1 MSKEIKCDF
10 YFKGEIME
18 GLNGKVYG
26 EKDFIFLNDIISILV
41 SRLHEQY
48 YNDPRFSEIER
59 EQVRAE
65 RSLLKRCLDMVSFRY
80 PLCPAGI
87 IATIRANKVLGY
99 FDDDLYKVLRQL
111 ILNYVNA

>member
-1 MSKEIKCDF
+1 MKINVIF
-10 YFKGEIME
+10 LKGKIME
-18 GLNGKVYG
+18 GLNGKLYDT
-26 EKDFIFLNDIISILV
+26 KDFIFLNDIISILV

-48 YNDPRFSEIER
+48 YNDPRCSEIER
-59 EQVRAE
+59 EQVSAE

-80 PLCPAGI
+80 PMCPAGI

-111 ILNYVNA
+111 VINYGSA